1 MRSWLL
7 TILTKYGILNV
18 DPKVSAMNKYLPKSL
33 KNPQGFTLV
42 ELMVAIAIL
51 AILSVAG
58 LIIYTGAQKNA
69 RDARRREDVAAIS
82 TALETNKDTSSTSYL
97 ALADTQFASGSI
109 PTDSSR
115 PYCAEWDPD
124 LTDVIAMSAS
134 DKTTW
139 SGTPG
144 DCPGTW
150 LEVTSSQPAAASK
163 SWTVCTL
170 LENGTANV
178 FCRSHAQ

>member
-1 MRSWLL
+1 MKR
-7 TILTKYGILNV
+7 
-18 DPKVSAMNKYLPKSL
+18 YLPKTL
-33 KNPQGFTLV
+33 NNPQGFTLV

-82 TALETNKDTSSTSYL
+82 TALETNKDTSSSAYV
-97 ALADTQFASGSI
+97 ALADTQFASGTI
-109 PTDSSR
+109 PADSNR
-115 PYCAEWDPD
+115 PYCAKWDTT
-124 LTDVIAMSAS
+124 LTSTISMTSAE
-134 DKTTW
+134 KTSW
-139 SGTPG
+139 GTTPTA
-144 DCPGTW
+144 CPTGWTA
-150 LEVTSSQPAAASK
+150 VSTSAPITASK
-163 SWTVCTL
+163 SWTVCTV